1 MAEPETEEQAQPG
14 KPVESMA
21 IVVRNPDG
29 STRVAKRGSDG
40 KFVRT
45 RKMPSSLDYTRRAR
59 KLLDRPIEERTRKE
73 IVTVY
78 DEMVN
83 HMIDIARGKVEGDPK
98 DKAAAVMA
106 FKELTLRVFGKPSTS
121 EEDREAAT
129 QGAGIRVVVIPSPEL
144 MVKDIIEEKPR
155 EQLKPSFIDAEV
167 VSTNSKE

>member
-1 MAEPETEEQAQPG
+1 MAVRGLLSAVPMESSFEQERCRAPWTTRGEPESFLIA
-14 KPVESMA
+14 
-21 IVVRNPDG
+21 
-29 STRVAKRGSDG
+29 
-40 KFVRT
+40 
-45 RKMPSSLDYTRRAR
+45 
-59 KLLDRPIEERTRKE
+59 PIEERTRKE

-129 QGAGIRVVVIPSPEL
+129 QSAGIRVVVIPSPEL

-167 VSTNSKE
+167 VSTNSKDRPRRSASVSEVSDLVRPRAC